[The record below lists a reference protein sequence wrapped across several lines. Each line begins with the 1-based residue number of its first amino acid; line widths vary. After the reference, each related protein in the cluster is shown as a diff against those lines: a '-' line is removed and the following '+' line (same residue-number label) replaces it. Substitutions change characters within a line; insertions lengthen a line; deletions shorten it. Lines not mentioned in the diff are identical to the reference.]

1 MLRCSVVHHICAQPI
16 FRPLGSVP
24 ESSLIAD
31 GLGVVARHDDR
42 EQNGDNDHYDVSW
55 TKHDEEVLVAAG
67 MMIDREFSS
76 LLVGGEY

>member
-1 MLRCSVVHHICAQPI
+1 MLCLRLFDIVLVAPELNSLPEPSSVTKGV
-16 FRPLGSVP
+16 
-24 ESSLIAD
+24 
-31 GLGVVARHDDR
+31 GVVARHDDR